1 MNQLQQRDT
10 NLNMNSGVSV
20 ANSIPI
26 PYIVYYFDQSDL

>member
-1 MNQLQQRDT
+1 MNQLQQRYT
-10 NLNMNSGVSV
+10 NLNTGVSA